1 MKWLASE
8 QNSDNLIYGTTK
20 EKIKEY
26 FLVRV
31 SYTGYIDVD
40 DGCWRPNVLM
50 TRLRCW

>member
-8 QNSDNLIYGTTK
+8 QNSDNLTYGTTK

-31 SYTGYIDVD
+31 SHEKYLGILIEI
-40 DGCWRPNVLM
+40 G
-50 TRLRCW
+50 